1 VRFISENITNPYW
14 NLAAEEYLLKYCA
27 GDYFRL
33 WRNASSVIVGRNQNT
48 LAEIDTAFVE
58 QNSIAVVRRL
68 SGGGAVFHDLG
79 NLNFSFICDSKQSDD
94 SVAIFKR
101 YSAPIIEALRGLGLN
116 AQLNGR
122 NDILVDGAKVS
133 GCAVARHKGRVLM
146 HGTLLFSA
154 SMAYLAGALRS
165 RPEKF
170 VDKAVKSVRSRV
182 SNISLLLSGNMTIE
196 EFKEYLIEYVSKGYD
211 IYRYSDRDIERIEA
225 LSGFKYSSYD
235 WNYGSSPRYEVIR
248 LKKFP
253 YGLVEFYMNI
263 ERGYISQIDIR
274 GDYMF
279 SKPSEEISDALTYTR
294 YVYNDILER
303 LSAMEIGE
311 YIVGATPED
320 IAKLIS

>member
-1 VRFISENITNPYW
+1 
-14 NLAAEEYLLKYCA
+14 
-27 GDYFRL
+27 
-33 WRNASSVIVGRNQNT
+33 
-48 LAEIDTAFVE
+48 
-58 QNSIAVVRRL
+58 
-68 SGGGAVFHDLG
+68 
-79 NLNFSFICDSKQSDD
+79 
-94 SVAIFKR
+94 VAIFKR

-133 GCAVARHKGRVLM
+133 GCAVARYKGRVLM